1 MNVDIERN
9 FYEAGPRK
17 ERRQKGGKK
26 SRYLLVIPKTLKIF
40 WKMQSEI
47 ELLKSL

>member
-9 FYEAGPRK
+9 SYESGPRK

-26 SRYLLVIPKTLKIF
+26 SRYLLVIPKKIF
-40 WKMQSEI
+40 WKMESEI